1 MVVFLLLDYQS
12 YTVCRSIQ
20 IVPIQFILFP
30 QRVLLNHVNRL
41 VGFIEA
47 RFSIACCGQFIGGT
61 QEAYDIGDGCK
72 TNSYHNSILGRGLKP
87 FCLLSTN
94 IRQRTSLG
102 KTL

>member
-20 IVPIQFILFP
+20 IVPIQFLLFP
-30 QRVLLNHVNRL
+30 QRVLLNHMNSLAR
-41 VGFIEA
+41 FFEA
-47 RFSIACCGQFIGGT
+47 RFPRACCGQFIGMT

-72 TNSYHNSILGRGLKP
+72 TNSYHDSIFGLALMP

-94 IRQRTSLG
+94 IRHGTSL
-102 KTL
+102 